1 MKLFIILGGFIADK
15 LLIYL
20 AVLKLKCV
28 VAVLFIEAVSLLEN
42 HSVTVE
48 GGWQTLRCLLWSCS
62 NLTCRLAI
70 FFIRLCQYSQEV
82 YNTAKTCNLHYN
94 GVVMPIN
101 TQLSLSAMKLSLKG
115 GTWAEAGVQAH
126 GASQFTTT

>member
-48 GGWQTLRCLLWSCS
+48 GG
-62 NLTCRLAI
+62 
-70 FFIRLCQYSQEV
+70 
-82 YNTAKTCNLHYN
+82 
-94 GVVMPIN
+94 
-101 TQLSLSAMKLSLKG
+101 
-115 GTWAEAGVQAH
+115 
-126 GASQFTTT
+126 